1 MLQILPREVALGFS
15 VAFPN
20 GNDCLA
26 KRNVMH
32 DALESDSPT
41 RDGSRPDRN
50 HPKGVLGNPFSTRHT
65 RPGAIPFRFAP
76 GPKLKQLVERL
87 WDTGC
92 WGQIVGP
99 HGSGKS
105 TLVSLLISQIADYG
119 IRAVPFGIHDGQQA
133 MPAGWKKITWN
144 AYEMGRTTMVVVDGF
159 EQLSRLSQWRLRHT
173 CRTRSWGLLI
183 TAHCDV
189 GLPNLYRTRA
199 SIELAHTLVEFLAS
213 DVDAISRAD
222 VQQAFRTH
230 DGNLRHVFAD
240 LYDRYEQ
247 QRR

>member
-1 MLQILPREVALGFS
+1 MRWLLGLS
-15 VAFPN
+15 VTVLN
-20 GNDCLA
+20 GNAFLA
-26 KRNVMH
+26 KRNVMR
-32 DALESDSPT
+32 DELECDSPT
-41 RDGSRPDRN
+41 SDGSRPADKS
-50 HPKGVLGNPFSTRHT
+50 PEKIPGNPFSTRHT

-105 TLVSLLISQIADYG
+105 TLVSLLISQIANYG
-119 IRAVPFGIHDGQQA
+119 IRAVPFGIHDGQKA
-133 MPAGWKKITWN
+133 MPARWKKTVWN
-144 AYEMGRTTMVVVDGF
+144 AFEMGRMTMVIVDGF

-183 TAHCDV
+183 TAHRDV
-189 GLPNLYRTRA
+189 GLPNLYRT
-199 SIELAHTLVEFLAS
+199 SVTIGLAHALVEFLAH
-213 DVDAISRAD
+213 DAEEPIARAD
-222 VQQAFRTH
+222 VQRAFRSH
-230 DGNLRHVFAD
+230 DGNLRQVFAD
-240 LYDRYEQ
+240 LYDQYER

>member
-1 MLQILPREVALGFS
+1 MRDVS
-15 VAFPN
+15 
-20 GNDCLA
+20 
-26 KRNVMH
+26 
-32 DALESDSPT
+32 ESDSPT
-41 RDGSRPDRN
+41 GDRSRPGSKIPERIP
-50 HPKGVLGNPFSTRHT
+50 HNPFSTRHT

-119 IRAVPFGIHDGQQA
+119 IRAVPFGIHDGQKA
-133 MPAGWKKITWN
+133 MPAGWKKVVWN
-144 AYEMGRTTMVVVDGF
+144 AFEMGRVTMVIVDGF

-183 TAHCDV
+183 TAHSDV
-189 GLPNLYRTRA
+189 GLPSLYRTCA
-199 SIELAHTLVEFLAS
+199 SVELAHALVEFLSS
-213 DVDAISRAD
+213 DAEVAISRAD
-222 VQQAFRTH
+222 IRQAFRTH

-240 LYDRYEQ
+240 LYDRYER